1 VLSELAA
8 LNQAIRRRL
17 RRWYRRVGLWW
28 VLLVLGAG
36 GGLFVVS
43 FVLHTQRVGATP
55 FSLNYDQWQGS
66 RAALGAGF
74 ELGALI
80 LWLGACGVVASG
92 FRDLLRELP
101 PPHEWRMRRALFTLL
116 TAVSGAVWLLLL
128 LASSLPTVIQVWA
141 QNVFYTPLL
150 GAVLLTQGERY
161 LAEFLQ
167 PALWLCALAAL
178 VPARFNLVW
187 LWATPLLLLF
197 KLRQIAVGVVQ
208 ALWGGTYGSDYLR
221 VPLSVFLERTP
232 ATWGYQYSTEPLR
245 HLICWY
251 WLAGGVVVA
260 LLLLAFRRP
269 GRIAHALL
277 AVCALSALWLQIAA
291 LTPSPWHPGSM
302 YGGRP
307 TKFDIDDA
315 RGDALRSAGILGAV
329 VQYGSGPAEF
339 LLTRL
344 AQYNPKFADSGLLI
358 LSGPLNYSRD
368 DFPARWRGVA
378 PLVNLGWLG
387 LICLFIY
394 FVVLGEPRWR
404 RRVRL
409 PAQR

>member
-1 VLSELAA
+1 MLSELAA

-28 VLLVLGAG
+28 VLLVLAAG
-36 GGLFVVS
+36 VGLFAVS

-66 RAALGAGF
+66 LAALGAGF
-74 ELGALI
+74 ELGALL

-92 FRDLLRELP
+92 FSDLLRELP

-116 TAVSGAVWLLLL
+116 LAVSGLVWLLLL
-128 LASSLPTVIQVWA
+128 LTSSLPTIIQVWA

-150 GAVLLTQGERY
+150 GSVLLAQGERY

-187 LWATPLLLLF
+187 LWAAPLLLLF
-197 KLRQIAVGVVQ
+197 KLREIAVGVVQ
-208 ALWGGTYGSDYLR
+208 ALWGSTYGSDYLR

-232 ATWGYQYSTEPLR
+232 ATWGYQYSTEPIR
-245 HLICWY
+245 NLICWY
-251 WLAGGVVVA
+251 WLAGGAVVV

-269 GRIAHALL
+269 GRLALALL
-277 AVCALSALWLQIAA
+277 AVCALSALWLQVAA
-291 LTPSPWHPGSM
+291 LTPSPWRPGSM

-315 RGDALRSAGILGAV
+315 RRSALRSASILGAV

-339 LLTRL
+339 LLTRP
-344 AQYNPKFADSGLLI
+344 AQYHAKFADSGLLV
-358 LSGPLNYSRD
+358 LSGPVNYSRD
-368 DFPARWRGVA
+368 DWPAQWRGIA
-378 PLVNLGWLG
+378 PLVNVGWLA
-387 LICLFIY
+387 LAATFIY
-394 FVVLGEPRWR
+394 GLVLGEPRWR
-404 RRVRL
+404 RRASP